1 MEKAISS
8 YRLVLAH
15 CNRHEV
21 TADHVIQLSRNFNR
35 FEYTIEALE
44 GFMDMME
51 TLEEQVQAETNLII
65 AYIGCDEFLKAKVAN
80 TKKCRSTDINR
91 CVNWFQ
97 SGRRIEYG
105 LCNNYEAAIA
115 HYRKYLAEV
124 QIQEYDSPSRTRN
137 VWSVDLAITLLRH
150 SAKNEAEAFA
160 IFQEELDRCVDPL
173 DREKILFNLGKGYKK
188 VNKWDQSIGALHQLY
203 LSSNRPD
210 GTMLSRANKA
220 MAQTYLEQ

>member
-1 MEKAISS
+1 MEG
-8 YRLVLAH
+8 V
-15 CNRHEV
+15 
-21 TADHVIQLSRNFNR
+21 
-35 FEYTIEALE
+35 
-44 GFMDMME
+44 MDMME
-51 TLEEQVQAETNLII
+51 TLEEQVQAETNLVI
-65 AYIGCDEFLKAKVAN
+65 AYVGCGEFREAKGAN
-80 TKKCRSTDINR
+80 TKECRSTDISR

-97 SGRRIEYG
+97 SGRIEYG

-173 DREKILFNLGKGYKK
+173 NRKMILNNMGTECRKL
-188 VNKWDQSIGALHQLY
+188 NKWDQSIEALHQLCF
-203 LSSNRPD
+203 SATRPG
-210 GTMLSRANKA
+210 GTMLSHAKQQFQI
-220 MAQTYLEQ
+220 AQTYLESTALILL